1 MRPIEY
7 QLPKHKQPVFSAC
20 KKVLRVFIRRV
31 RVVCL
36 GGGAENKCLYVA
48 NHVNKMGPVK
58 YDMFFPVCHVKWG
71 AHQMLGNYAS
81 RRAYLRDVLYMQKNG
96 MKRGPAAFKAFFE
109 AFFSKYFYRG
119 LKFLPTYPDARLVR
133 TVRKS
138 VDVLDDDTALMIY
151 PENSEDGYHD
161 VMKSFFP
168 GFVLVMEAY
177 FKKHGEDIPVRPVY
191 YHKKKRLMVVGEE
204 CCLQDFSRNGY
215 DRKGIAEIFKDKV
228 NDLYARIERGEFDLP
243 ASKKRGKRG
252 KKQKNP

>member
-1 MRPIEY
+1 MDKRKIVIDCFGCDSPEEVIRGAALAAEKYPGVELVLTGEKKSIE
-7 QLPKHKQPVFSAC
+7 
-20 KKVLRVFIRRV
+20 
-31 RVVCL
+31 
-36 GGGAENKCLYVA
+36 
-48 NHVNKMGPVK
+48 
-58 YDMFFPVCHVKWG
+58 
-71 AHQMLGNYAS
+71 
-81 RRAYLRDVLYMQKNG
+81 
-96 MKRGPAAFKAFFE
+96 
-109 AFFSKYFYRG
+109 
-119 LKFLPTYPDARLVR
+119 
-133 TVRKS
+133 
-138 VDVLDDDTALMIY
+138 DTL
-151 PENSEDGYHD
+151 D

-243 ASKKRGKRG
+243 ASEKRGKRG